1 MRCTRKFLKS
11 KRGLA
16 GEINYIIDLTGKCQY
31 KSVSIGRIIKIDD
44 IEDDQLRNVVNNV
57 IDVIKLIKVRLL
69 VMKTVLSL
77 GDD

>member
-1 MRCTRKFLKS
+1 M
-11 KRGLA
+11 
-16 GEINYIIDLTGKCQY
+16 TGKCQY